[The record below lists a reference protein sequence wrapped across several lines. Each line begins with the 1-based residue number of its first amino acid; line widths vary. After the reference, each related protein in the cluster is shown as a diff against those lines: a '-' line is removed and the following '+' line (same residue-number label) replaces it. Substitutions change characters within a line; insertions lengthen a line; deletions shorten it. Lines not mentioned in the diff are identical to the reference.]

1 MVQAKA
7 HKSKL
12 EEMVPEIEE
21 KDDKHIAYLEAQ
33 MEGWSFAEEDRTKV
47 DHPKDK
53 RVKIWKELI
62 LPLIT
67 LVVPSTSQQTDTADS
82 VASMI

>member
-21 KDDKHIAYLEAQ
+21 KDDKHIAYLGAQ

-47 DHPKDK
+47 DHLKDK
-53 RVKIWKELI
+53 RVKI
-62 LPLIT
+62 
-67 LVVPSTSQQTDTADS
+67 
-82 VASMI
+82 